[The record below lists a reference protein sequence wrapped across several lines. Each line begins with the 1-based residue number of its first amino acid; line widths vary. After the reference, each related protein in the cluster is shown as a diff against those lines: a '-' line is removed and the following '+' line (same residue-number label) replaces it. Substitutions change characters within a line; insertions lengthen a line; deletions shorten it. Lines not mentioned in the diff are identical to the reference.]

1 MILKKLNTAIVMVI
15 LSAAYNSC
23 IERNDN
29 ANVQDSKETVVK
41 FYTDLYSSNNQ
52 SKADLYVGSSYKE
65 HQPES
70 GDYTYMGLKNYA
82 LQTAKNTNYKIT
94 VHRIIQ
100 QGAYVF
106 LHVEEKNSEKTIAH
120 GELFKLGE
128 NGKIIEHW
136 GNLQE
141 QPATTANGR
150 TMFDGAKVNYTL
162 TSGISNLAKFKQAD
176 ADMFNKL
183 DYSIVE
189 ATRVATTAATVYKQH
204 NPFIKDG
211 REQLGIWFQQMKD
224 SGTTLSVSNK
234 FILGEGDFIV
244 EMNYFNTNNGAG
256 EDFIFDIIRIRPEDA
271 LTDEHWDIVQSIK
284 GKDITKVY

>member
-1 MILKKLNTAIVMVI
+1 MSLKKLNAAIVMAA
-15 LSAAYNSC
+15 LSVTSSSC
-23 IERNDN
+23 TESSDN
-29 ANVQDSKETVVK
+29 TNVKDPKETVVK
-41 FYTDLYSSNNQ
+41 FYADLYSPNNQ
-52 SKADLYVGSSYKE
+52 GKADLYVGSSYKE

-70 GDYTYMGLKNYA
+70 GNYTYTGLKDYA
-82 LQTAKNTNYKIT
+82 LQTAKSANYHVTI
-94 VHRIIQ
+94 HRVIQ

-106 LHVEEKNSEKTIAH
+106 LHVEEKNGEGTVAR
-120 GELFKLGE
+120 GELFKLGDH
-128 NGKIIEHW
+128 GKIIEHW

-141 QPATTANGR
+141 QPTTTASGR
-150 TMFDGAKVNYTL
+150 TMFDGPKVNYAL

-176 ADMFNKL
+176 EDMFNKL

-189 ATRVATTAATVYKQH
+189 ATRVATTATTVYKQH

-211 REQLGIWFQQMKD
+211 REQLGIWFEQMKNF
-224 SGTTLSVSNK
+224 GTTLKVSNK

-244 EMNYFNTNNGAG
+244 EMNYFNTNNGAE
-256 EDFIFDIIRIRPEDA
+256 EDFIFDIIRIRPEDG